1 MIGISRILLN
11 LDSFWTKLKIIIII
25 ELIER
30 TIQYDNNLNVVAL
43 SWNQLM
49 LNEDEYL
56 NVNCKNFTQK
66 FVQFVAIVSL
76 MTFDIFVFIILCSWK
91 NSGKYVLILAFF

>member
-1 MIGISRILLN
+1 
-11 LDSFWTKLKIIIII
+11 
-25 ELIER
+25 
-30 TIQYDNNLNVVAL
+30 
-43 SWNQLM
+43 M

-76 MTFDIFVFIILCSWK
+76 ITFDIYCIYNTINVGRF
-91 NSGKYVLILAFF
+91 GKICINPIRERIRTKEKRNWISQ

>member
-1 MIGISRILLN
+1 
-11 LDSFWTKLKIIIII
+11 
-25 ELIER
+25 
-30 TIQYDNNLNVVAL
+30 
-43 SWNQLM
+43 M
-49 LNEDEYL
+49 LNENEYL